1 MEMSGS
7 GDKFSKISGVTL
19 LEALMATAVVA
30 IGFIAVFQMVNYS
43 VQSID
48 SSSERTK
55 ANFLVSMVA
64 EDLISDKNSLSRKD
78 GNKNI
83 YFKDELIDGK
93 VRDSDFKSW
102 KFDCSKTVAS
112 DKKETAYANKTEVKW
127 KNRLSKKRL
136 KCRGD
141 KDLRFLKVFDI
152 CSDKPSSKKNCKFKN
167 STNEFYENSGD
178 SLMLIGKMQVQ
189 MNNGNIKKS
198 LYFQID

>member
-112 DKKETAYANKTEVKW
+112 DKKEK
-127 KNRLSKKRL
+127 
-136 KCRGD
+136 
-141 KDLRFLKVFDI
+141 
-152 CSDKPSSKKNCKFKN
+152 
-167 STNEFYENSGD
+167 
-178 SLMLIGKMQVQ
+178 
-189 MNNGNIKKS
+189 
-198 LYFQID
+198 

>member
-1 MEMSGS
+1 
-7 GDKFSKISGVTL
+7 
-19 LEALMATAVVA
+19 
-30 IGFIAVFQMVNYS
+30 MVNYS

-112 DKKETAYANKTEVKW
+112 DKKTAYANKTEVKW
-127 KNRLSKKRL
+127 KNRLSKK
-136 KCRGD
+136 G
-141 KDLRFLKVFDI
+141 
-152 CSDKPSSKKNCKFKN
+152 
-167 STNEFYENSGD
+167 
-178 SLMLIGKMQVQ
+178 
-189 MNNGNIKKS
+189 
-198 LYFQID
+198 